1 MATVA
6 LYLGETNLELYR
18 EEERRNGG
26 GAGMF

>member
-18 EEERRNGG
+18 EERRNGG